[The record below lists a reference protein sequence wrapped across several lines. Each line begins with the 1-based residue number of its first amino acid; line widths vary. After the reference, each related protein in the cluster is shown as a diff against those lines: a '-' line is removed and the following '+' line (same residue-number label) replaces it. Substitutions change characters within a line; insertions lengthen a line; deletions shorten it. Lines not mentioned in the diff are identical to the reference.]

1 MLRQVHVMSLMLSI
15 LTDKDAKSKVG
26 DQVKISKHNNICAK
40 CYIPNWSEEV
50 FVINK
55 VKTTV
60 LMLSKVKKL
69 FECWKR
75 NKRNKS
81 KRV

>member
-40 CYIPNWSEEV
+40 CYIPN
-50 FVINK
+50 
-55 VKTTV
+55 
-60 LMLSKVKKL
+60 
-69 FECWKR
+69 
-75 NKRNKS
+75 
-81 KRV
+81 